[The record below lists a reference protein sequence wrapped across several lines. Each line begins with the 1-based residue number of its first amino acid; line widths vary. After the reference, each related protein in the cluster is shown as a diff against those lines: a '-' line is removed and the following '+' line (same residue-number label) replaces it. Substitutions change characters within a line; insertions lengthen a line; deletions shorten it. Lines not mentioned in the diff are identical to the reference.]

1 MMKKLLLFAL
11 GGAVALAGKRYS
23 REIGRAVVRKA
34 VRVNRTVRQLAEEAR
49 NEAAA
54 LEREPRT
61 AVRRIEAVTSGS
73 RGGRPAD

>member
-23 REIGRAVVRKA
+23 REISRAVIRKA

-54 LEREPRT
+54 LEREPRP
-61 AVRRIEAVTSGS
+61 VRRIEAVTSGL